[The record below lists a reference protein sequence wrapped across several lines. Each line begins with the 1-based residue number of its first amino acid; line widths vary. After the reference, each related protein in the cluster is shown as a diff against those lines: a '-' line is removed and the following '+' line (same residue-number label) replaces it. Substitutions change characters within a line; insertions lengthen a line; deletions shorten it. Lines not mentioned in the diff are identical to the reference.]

1 MAIFETGYAPVSS
14 VGTVPSIVF
23 ASGSVTTTASSAS
36 PLSIIVV
43 NQGTNTVYVN
53 GGTTGIAAAAQFG
66 VPLTQG
72 QELVWVGGTTPIT
85 LYANTGVV
93 GQTTTVQAGL
103 GTLVS
108 VA

>member
-1 MAIFETGYAPVSS
+1 MAIFETGYAPVST
-14 VGTVPSIVF
+14 VGTVPSIIFV
-23 ASGSVTTTASSAS
+23 SGSVTTTASSAS
-36 PLSIIVV
+36 PISIIVV
-43 NQGTNTVYVN
+43 NQGASTVYI
-53 GGTTGIAAAAQFG
+53 GGGSIGATTSTG

-85 LYANTGVV
+85 LWANTGVV
-93 GQTTTVQAGL
+93 GQSTTVQAGL